1 MTQLERRVA
10 EAMIAL
16 YSGDAKRIQHFI
28 KVNAFAKLIAEGEG
42 TDERTKEIISLAA
55 YVHDI
60 GIHESEK
67 KYGSADGKYQEIEGP
82 SLARALLT
90 ECGVDGEAIGRICH
104 IVGKHHTY
112 TDTDGIDYQIIVE
125 ADFIVNC
132 YEDGISQGGVRN
144 VLEKIF
150 RTESGKKLL
159 GESFLEPRK

>member
-10 EAMIAL
+10 EAMIDL

-42 TDERTKEIISLAA
+42 TDERTREIISLAA

-67 KYGSADGKYQEIEGP
+67 KYGSADGKYQEKEGP
-82 SLARALLT
+82 ALAEALLK
-90 ECGVDGEAIGRICH
+90 ECGADPQMIERICH
-104 IVGKHHTY
+104 LVGNHHTY
-112 TDTDGIDYQIIVE
+112 TNIDGIDYQILVE

-132 YEDGISQGGVRN
+132 YEDEVSADGVKKVLDRIFKTQSGKQL
-144 VLEKIF
+144 LEK
-150 RTESGKKLL
+150 
-159 GESFLEPRK
+159 SFLEPRK

>member
-67 KYGSADGKYQEIEGP
+67 KYGLYDYLIVDAVYVRIGVVLAYYVADSP
-82 SLARALLT
+82 DRLA
-90 ECGVDGEAIGRICH
+90 VDA
-104 IVGKHHTY
+104 T
-112 TDTDGIDYQIIVE
+112 
-125 ADFIVNC
+125 
-132 YEDGISQGGVRN
+132 S
-144 VLEKIF
+144 
-150 RTESGKKLL
+150 
-159 GESFLEPRK
+159 